1 MTDHEPRDE
10 RAQFDGGAAAAGEQ
24 PDGDK
29 PAQQPYGQVPQ
40 QPYGQAPQQPDGQAP
55 QLPYQP
61 PAYGQPTPAAPGSS
75 MPFGT
80 ADILAAGRPQAPK
93 RRLAPI
99 VTSVAVVLAI
109 VLGGGAFTAM
119 KLLASSGSQPDKWA
133 PANSIAFAK
142 LDLDPSASA
151 KVAAWE
157 FEQKFP
163 QAPKIANADQLK
175 DGLLSAAFKDA
186 DQIDYA
192 TDVKPWLGDRVA
204 MAVFLDASGKPEP
217 IYILQVKND
226 AQAKA
231 GLNKII
237 AAAGVSTPTSGD
249 VTAFSIQ
256 GGYAVLGENQTVVD
270 DAIAQAKKADI
281 STNANYTSDIAQLKS
296 DRVVTTWWDLGATL
310 KAVSSDLPGQAS
322 ALLLSGGLTGLPDMT
337 KAGRFVMGLRVQPTY
352 VEMQGRVLGSSASS
366 QLKDGDAGTA
376 LGNLPGGTVAGV
388 ALANPE
394 QLVKTELDQL
404 KKGLAGTSMQT
415 EFDQLGAQLG
425 VSIPGDIENLLG
437 SQLAVGV
444 DALPANFQQLGQ
456 TFITAMTHPDDLAKA
471 KQTAQILLS
480 NLGPAAGD
488 ALKISTQGQLLV
500 GTDDPKVASGK
511 LSESPAYRAAL
522 DGMPSQAVAAGY
534 VDLSSIIAAEP
545 DAPSSLAPLQSIGFY
560 YGNDSTSPVFSVR
573 LTVK

>member
-1 MTDHEPRDE
+1 
-10 RAQFDGGAAAAGEQ
+10 
-24 PDGDK
+24 
-29 PAQQPYGQVPQ
+29 
-40 QPYGQAPQQPDGQAP
+40 
-55 QLPYQP
+55 
-61 PAYGQPTPAAPGSS
+61 

-80 ADILAAGRPQAPK
+80 ADILAGGEKHARK

-119 KLLASSGSQPDKWA
+119 KLLASSGSQPDTWA

-142 LDLDPSASA
+142 VDLDPSASA

-163 QAPKIANADQLK
+163 QAPKIASSDQLK

-204 MAVFLDASGKPEP
+204 VAVFLNTAGKPQP
-217 IYILQVKND
+217 IYILQVTDGAK
-226 AQAKA
+226 AKA
-231 GLNKII
+231 GLNKMI
-237 AAAGVSTPTSGD
+237 AAAGVTDPTSGD
-249 VTAFSIQ
+249 VAAFSIQ
-256 GGYAVLGENQTVVD
+256 GSYAILGQTEAVVD

-281 STNANYTSDIAQLKS
+281 STNADYKADIAQLNS
-296 DRVVTTWWDLGATL
+296 DRIVTSWWDLGATL
-310 KAVSSDLPGQAS
+310 KAVSSELPGQAN
-322 ALLLSGGLTGLPDMT
+322 ALLMSGGLTGLPDMT
-337 KAGRFVMGLRVQPTY
+337 KAGRLVMGLRVQPSY

-366 QLKDGDAGTA
+366 QLKDGDAGSA

-394 QLVKTELDQL
+394 QLVKTELDQM
-404 KKGLAGTSMQT
+404 KTGLIGTSVQS

-425 VSIPGDIENLLG
+425 ISVPADIENLLG

-444 DALPANFQQLGQ
+444 NALPGGEQALGQ
-456 TFITAMTHPDDLAKA
+456 MFVTVMTHPDDLAKA

-480 NLGPAAGD
+480 NLGPAAGGII
-488 ALKISTQGQLLV
+488 KVSTQGQLLV
-500 GTDDPKVASGK
+500 GTDNPKAASGK
-511 LSESPAYRAAL
+511 LSDSPAYRSAL
-522 DGMPSQAVAAGY
+522 DGMPSQSVAAGY
-534 VDLSSIIAAEP
+534 IDLSSIIAAVP
-545 DAPSSLAPLQSIGFY
+545 DAPSGLAPLQSVGFY
-560 YGNDSTSPVFSVR
+560 FGTDSTSPVFSVR